1 MSFCYAPFV
10 QMLLSPTGRVHPCC
24 WHFGK
29 MLGDTRKESLKD
41 IWNGERLQALRREF
55 LSGEVRTCRS
65 RMNQISC
72 HRLFD
77 RFAGETDCSEVMH
90 EPPRRL
96 DVRLNGRCNLQCIM
110 CDVWQQPNK
119 VYDASSFWTEGPA
132 EIFPYLKEIDLLG
145 GEPFIQQD
153 TFRLIEAVS
162 AINPSCSWA
171 FVTNG
176 QAPFSKRLRQALDS
190 IRVREFQVSIDSLD
204 PETYRTIRRKGE
216 LVRTL
221 AFLDQL
227 LALGRDFPV
236 KASMCVLQTN
246 WREVPAFL
254 DFCAGR
260 GVIPELQFAY
270 YDAGSGVSLEHLGK
284 HEKKA
289 VVRSL
294 LQTVSVSDH
303 HRLAPVVVPLA
314 LASGLKISEDGAEAW
329 APA

>member
-1 MSFCYAPFV
+1 
-10 QMLLSPTGRVHPCC
+10 
-24 WHFGK
+24 
-29 MLGDTRKESLKD
+29 MLGDARKESLKD
-41 IWNGERLQALRREF
+41 IWNGERLRALRREF
-55 LSGEVRTCRS
+55 LSGEVRTCSS
-65 RMNQISC
+65 RIKQISC

-77 RFAGETDCSEVMH
+77 RFAGETVCSEVMH

-96 DVRLNGRCNLQCIM
+96 DIRLNGRCDLQCIM

-119 VYDASSFWTEGPA
+119 IYDASSFWTEGPA

-153 TFRLIEAVS
+153 TFRLIEEVS
-162 AINPSCSWA
+162 AVNPSCRWA

-176 QAPFSKRLRQALDS
+176 QVPFSMRLRQALDT
-190 IRVREFQVSIDSLD
+190 IHIREFQVSIDSLD
-204 PETYRTIRRKGE
+204 PGTYRAIRRKGE
-216 LVRTL
+216 LARTL

-254 DFCAGR
+254 DFCAER

-270 YDAGSGVSLEHLGK
+270 YDAGSGVSLERLGRDDK
-284 HEKKA
+284 TA
-289 VVRSL
+289 IVRSL
-294 LQTVSVSDH
+294 LQAVAVSDH
-303 HRLAPVVVPLA
+303 YRLAPVIVPLA
-314 LASGLKISEDGAEAW
+314 LAAGLEISEDGAEAF